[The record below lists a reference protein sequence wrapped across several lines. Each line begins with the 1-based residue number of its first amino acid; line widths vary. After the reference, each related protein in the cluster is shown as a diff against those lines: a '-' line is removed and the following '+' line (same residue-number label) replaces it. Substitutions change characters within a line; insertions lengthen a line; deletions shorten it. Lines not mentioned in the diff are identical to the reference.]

1 MEVGANYIEL
11 VKKNRVAATLFRHVP
26 RDLFNRV
33 PKGLSPERVEARLLA
48 ADGELLDEYRKKGC
62 AYVEVYDGLGRRLTG

>member
-11 VKKNRVAATLFRHVP
+11 FKKNRVAVTSFRHVP

-33 PKGLSPERVEARLLA
+33 PKALFPERVEARLLA
-48 ADGELLDEYRKKGC
+48 ADGELLDEYQKKGC
-62 AYVEVYDGLGRRLTG
+62 AYVEVYNGLGRRLMG